1 MIHAEAI
8 KGTHIKFIADVNI
21 EKPIVDYLLEKGYD
35 IKWIPDYNC
44 EILDEELLKL
54 ANKEK
59 RILITNDKD
68 FGEIVFLQKKLSSGL
83 ILLRVKG
90 QKAEDKVR
98 LIKRLLHDYSD
109 KILNHFIV
117 ITENKFRFINM
128 EGIK

>member
-1 MIHAEAI
+1 M
-8 KGTHIKFIADVNI
+8 KGAHIKFVADVNV
-21 EKPIVDYLLEKGYD
+21 EKPIIDYLSENGYD
-35 IKWIPDYNC
+35 IRWIPDYNC

-117 ITENKFRFINM
+117 ITKNKFRFINM
-128 EGIK
+128 EDIK